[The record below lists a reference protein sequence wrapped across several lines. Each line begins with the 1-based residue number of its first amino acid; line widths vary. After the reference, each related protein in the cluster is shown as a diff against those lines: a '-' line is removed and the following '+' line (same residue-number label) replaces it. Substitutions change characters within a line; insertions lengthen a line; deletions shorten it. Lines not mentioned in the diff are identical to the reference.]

1 MNLGPLSIVV
11 KGSHVKYF
19 LRSGM
24 VLEGIVE
31 EDTAA
36 QIVLR
41 SLDGQSLMILHR
53 PTEDILMTKVMLQ
66 PPMEEIP
73 EEQQRPKPTETQEKI
88 KEKLQEARTSD
99 DPELQQKSIGELRQM
114 VIDQER
120 QIIAQ
125 KRREHFGTAGAAKM
139 TQYSYPFMSR
149 PHPRSNTTRS
159 AYQPSKLPNWAYG
172 RPPEKK

>member
-66 PPMEEIP
+66 PPSEEIS
-73 EEQQRPKPTETQEKI
+73 EEPQRPVQPTEMQERI
-88 KEKLQEARTSD
+88 KDKLHEARVPD
-99 DPELQQKSIGELRQM
+99 DPDLQQKSIAELREL
-114 VIDQER
+114 VHLQER

-139 TQYSYPFMSR
+139 TQYTHPFMPR
-149 PHPRSNTTRS
+149 PHPRSNTR
-159 AYQPSKLPNWAYG
+159 
-172 RPPEKK
+172 REK